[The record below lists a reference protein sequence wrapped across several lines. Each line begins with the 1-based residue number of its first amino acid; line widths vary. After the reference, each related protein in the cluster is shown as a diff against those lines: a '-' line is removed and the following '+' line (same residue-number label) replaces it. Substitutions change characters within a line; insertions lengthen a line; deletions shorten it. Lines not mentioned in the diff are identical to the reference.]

1 MNIQVST
8 FIFLSI
14 LSLLA
19 VLSCIDVFKRIIP
32 NALCVL
38 ILMMTLTAAA
48 FADDTIWSE
57 ILVRFVVLFIPLI
70 ALYIGGTLGAGDV
83 KLIFAL
89 LPIIPFNALTDF
101 AVYTVFFG
109 ALLAIFVLV
118 YIRSTPAA
126 QHRTVPYGVAISGA
140 IFVLA
145 AQGKLLI

>member
-1 MNIQVST
+1 M
-8 FIFLSI
+8 L
-14 LSLLA
+14 
-19 VLSCIDVFKRIIP
+19 LSCIDVYKRIIP
-32 NALCVL
+32 NTFNIL
-38 ILMMTLTAAA
+38 IFIITLTTAALA
-48 FADDTIWSE
+48 SDTIWSE
-57 ILVRFVVLFIPLI
+57 VFTRFAILFIPLFT
-70 ALYIGGTLGAGDV
+70 LYLLGVMGAGDV

>member
-1 MNIQVST
+1 MLI
-8 FIFLSI
+8 
-14 LSLLA
+14 SLL
-19 VLSCIDVFKRIIP
+19 VLLSCIDVYKRIIP
-32 NALCVL
+32 NTFNIL
-38 ILMMTLTAAA
+38 IFIITLTTAALA
-48 FADDTIWSE
+48 SDTIWSE
-57 ILVRFVVLFIPLI
+57 VFTRFAILFIPLF
-70 ALYIGGTLGAGDV
+70 TLHLLGVMGAGDV

>member
-1 MNIQVST
+1 MLI
-8 FIFLSI
+8 
-14 LSLLA
+14 SLL
-19 VLSCIDVFKRIIP
+19 VLLSCIDVYKRIIP
-32 NALCVL
+32 NTFNIL
-38 ILMMTLTAAA
+38 IFIITLTTAALA
-48 FADDTIWSE
+48 SDTIWSE
-57 ILVRFVVLFIPLI
+57 VFTRFAILFIPLFT
-70 ALYIGGTLGAGDV
+70 LYLLGVMGAGDV

-118 YIRSTPAA
+118 YIRSTPAG
-126 QHRTVPYGVAISGA
+126 QHRTVPYGVAMSGA

>member
-1 MNIQVST
+1 
-8 FIFLSI
+8 
-14 LSLLA
+14 
-19 VLSCIDVFKRIIP
+19 
-32 NALCVL
+32 
-38 ILMMTLTAAA
+38 MMTLTAAA
-48 FADDTIWSE
+48 FADHTIWSE

-83 KLIFAL
+83 KLILAL

>member
-1 MNIQVST
+1 MLI
-8 FIFLSI
+8 
-14 LSLLA
+14 SLL
-19 VLSCIDVFKRIIP
+19 VPLSCIDVSKRIIP
-32 NALCVL
+32 NTFNIL
-38 ILMMTLTAAA
+38 IFIITLTTAALA
-48 FADDTIWSE
+48 SDTIWSE
-57 ILVRFVVLFIPLI
+57 VFTRFAILFIPLFT
-70 ALYIGGTLGAGDV
+70 LYLLGVMGAGDV

-126 QHRTVPYGVAISGA
+126 QHRTVPYGVAISGV

>member
-1 MNIQVST
+1 MLI
-8 FIFLSI
+8 
-14 LSLLA
+14 SLL
-19 VLSCIDVFKRIIP
+19 VLLSCIDVYKRIIP
-32 NALCVL
+32 NTFNIL
-38 ILMMTLTAAA
+38 IFIITLTTAALA
-48 FADDTIWSE
+48 SDTIWSE
-57 ILVRFVVLFIPLI
+57 VFTRFAILFIPLFT
-70 ALYIGGTLGAGDV
+70 LYLLGVMGAGDV

-126 QHRTVPYGVAISGA
+126 QYRTVPYGVAISGA

>member
-1 MNIQVST
+1 M
-8 FIFLSI
+8 
-14 LSLLA
+14 
-19 VLSCIDVFKRIIP
+19 
-32 NALCVL
+32 
-38 ILMMTLTAAA
+38 
-48 FADDTIWSE
+48 
-57 ILVRFVVLFIPLI
+57 
-70 ALYIGGTLGAGDV
+70 GAGDV
-83 KLIFAL
+83 KLILAL

>member
-1 MNIQVST
+1 MLI
-8 FIFLSI
+8 
-14 LSLLA
+14 SLL
-19 VLSCIDVFKRIIP
+19 VLLSCIDVYKRIIP
-32 NALCVL
+32 NTFNIL
-38 ILMMTLTAAA
+38 IFIITLTTAALA
-48 FADDTIWSE
+48 SDTIWSE
-57 ILVRFVVLFIPLI
+57 VFTRFAILFIPLFT
-70 ALYIGGTLGAGDV
+70 LYLLGVMGAGDV

-126 QHRTVPYGVAISGA
+126 QHRTVPYGAAISGA

>member
-1 MNIQVST
+1 MLI
-8 FIFLSI
+8 
-14 LSLLA
+14 SLL
-19 VLSCIDVFKRIIP
+19 VLLSCIDVYKRIIP
-32 NALCVL
+32 NTFNIL
-38 ILMMTLTAAA
+38 IFIITLTTAALA
-48 FADDTIWSE
+48 SDTIWSE
-57 ILVRFVVLFIPLI
+57 VFTRFAILFIPLFT
-70 ALYIGGTLGAGDV
+70 LYLLGVMGAGDV
-83 KLIFAL
+83 KLILAL